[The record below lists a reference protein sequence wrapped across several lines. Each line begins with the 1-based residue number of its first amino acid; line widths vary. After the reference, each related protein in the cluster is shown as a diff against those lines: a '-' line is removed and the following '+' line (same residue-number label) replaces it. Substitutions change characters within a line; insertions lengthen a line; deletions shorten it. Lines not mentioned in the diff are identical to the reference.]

1 MGDLAH
7 LATQTLLHE
16 DDCAM
21 PDLDGYLILSL
32 LETELLAKS
41 PHLQDD
47 ASVVTGLVLVVLL
60 IAVMGV

>member
-41 PHLQDD
+41 PHLS
-47 ASVVTGLVLVVLL
+47 AR
-60 IAVMGV
+60 